1 VRLPVFRHLFEGVK
15 KESSPMSLFRPLL
28 AVFLLLIAGPVFGQ
42 RVSPA
47 PTGTASNSPQLES
60 AGAQIPEATLARLP
74 KPQARI
80 LDLID
85 ESQLTTLRGSTHPL
99 ARSANDRGAA
109 VPSQPMR
116 RMLMLLRRGAE
127 QEATLDELLD
137 AQQDPGSPLFHHWLT
152 PEQFGASFGPA
163 DADVQAIQV
172 WLGSHG
178 FSGIQLSKGRTV
190 VEFTGTATQGDWK
203 SKFTGRGA
211 APRKK

>member
-163 DADVQAIQV
+163 DADVQA
-172 WLGSHG
+172 GSDLMDSRA
-178 FSGIQLSKGRTV
+178 FS
-190 VEFTGTATQGDWK
+190 
-203 SKFTGRGA
+203 
-211 APRKK
+211 